1 MDFISYLLNSKW
13 ALKKETAEKL
23 ASSSIKYL
31 KTEDGWYTA
40 RKPDGE
46 INAVNN
52 ITRREDGIAVIHVD
66 GVLSYRTTLMTA
78 FWGEDTY
85 NSIEAAF
92 DECLADS
99 EVKGIV
105 FDINSTGGA
114 CAGCADLANKIFEA
128 RGSKPYGIVARTG
141 GEMASAAYWLG
152 SSCEKVYA
160 SESALLGSIG
170 TLAMFSKVNDDVVTV
185 TVVKS
190 DLSPNKAPS
199 PDSKE
204 GVDLIKAELND
215 LTSVFVSAVARNRGT
230 TFENVIQNYGQG
242 GMFVGA
248 KAVEAG
254 LADAVMS
261 LDGVC
266 EEMKKGH
273 ETFNGGAAMASSVK
287 TNGNAGAGEGI
298 DVEAIRAEA
307 VAAYQK
313 KVASVDALFDG
324 LEVSAEEKTK
334 FTTGSGTVEEATAFA
349 LEKAKSKIS
358 AMSEELKKA
367 CAERD
372 EAVAKAS
379 ANGGEGSEK
388 ERAVAAL
395 AASAAAQNEIAAG
408 SNDDKDDKA
417 EFVASIA
424 KAAELYYNNKGGR

>member
-1 MDFISYLLNSKW
+1 MSFISYLLNSRW
-13 ALKKETAEKL
+13 ALKKEAAEKL
-23 ASSSIKYL
+23 ASSTVKYL
-31 KTEDGWYTA
+31 EKENGWFTA

-52 ITRREDGIAVIHVD
+52 ITLREDGIAVIHVD
-66 GVLSYRTTLMTA
+66 GVLSYRTTAETVY
-78 FWGEDTY
+78 FGEDTY

-92 DECLADS
+92 DECLANS

-105 FDINSTGGA
+105 FDINSPGGA

-128 RGSKPYGIVARTG
+128 RGSKTYGIVARTG

-379 ANGGEGSEK
+379 ANGEGSEK
-388 ERAVAAL
+388 DRAVAAL
-395 AASAAAQNEIAAG
+395 AASAAAQNEITAG